1 MTLKHTGILRL
12 GYVRV
17 ALEDIETAAA
27 FAKDDLGLVE
37 HRSGLDPDGVERVY
51 LRTWR
56 EGYAFSYVMERGEPG
71 LVEIGFQVREDED
84 LQAAAAR
91 VEQAGVTVE
100 WAGGDKILAGMG
112 ASVAFTVPSGPVFR
126 LFSDA
131 LVTGPSVG
139 YESPHWNV
147 PKSLRS
153 TPAPMN
159 LGHVGITSP
168 APEAVVQFMTE
179 VLDFGVSE
187 LITTDD
193 GESTLSA
200 LMFRSNYGQDIAVFP
215 GQEARLHHV
224 AFMQTDEAT
233 ILRDVTWLLEAGARI
248 DAWGPTRQSYGR
260 TMSLHFKDTSGIRYE
275 LFAGGRFSELHP
287 GFQPVRWT
295 ESNLD
300 KALSFYDKTENP
312 DFLEPS
318 L

>member
-1 MTLKHTGILRL
+1 MTLRHTGILRL

-17 ALEDIETAAA
+17 AVDDLETATA
-27 FAKDDLGLVE
+27 FARDSIGLVE
-37 HRSGLDPDGVERVY
+37 HHTGVDEDGTERSY

-56 EGYAFSYVMERGEPG
+56 EFHAFSYVLERGTPG
-71 LVEIGFQVREDED
+71 LIEVGFQVRDDED
-84 LQAAAAR
+84 MESAAAR

-100 WAGGDKILAGMG
+100 WAGDGKVLRDLG
-112 ASVAFTVPSGPVFR
+112 ASLAFTVPAGPRVR
-126 LFSDA
+126 LYSDT
-131 LVTGPSVG
+131 LVTGSAVG
-139 YESPHWNV
+139 YDSPHWNV
-147 PKSLRS
+147 PRSLRA

-168 APEAVVQFMTE
+168 DPAAVVSFLVD

-193 GESTLSA
+193 GSETLSA
-200 LMFRSNYGQDIAVFP
+200 LLFRTNYGQDIAVFP

-233 ILRDVTWLLEAGARI
+233 ILRDVTWLLESGAKI
-248 DAWGPTRQSYGR
+248 DHWGPTRQSYGR
-260 TMSLHFKDTSGIRYE
+260 TMSLHFKDEAGIRYE

-287 GFQPVRWT
+287 AFKPVRWT
-295 ESNLD
+295 ESHLD
-300 KALSFYDKTENP
+300 QALSFYDRTDNP
-312 DFLEPS
+312 TFLEPC